1 MDLGNKYINMY
12 NMFITYAGLGLSV
25 LKPSDKLIVSTL

>member
-1 MDLGNKYINMY
+1 MDLGNKYIMY
-12 NMFITYAGLGLSV
+12 NMFITYAGLGLRV